1 MHSTD
6 TTTRR
11 PLRWA
16 AAATGALLVL
26 IAAVAVLGGPLRN
39 DRLVTRFVAGH
50 RTDWLIDTAKA
61 ISMVLSPVTTV
72 VFAVTIAMVFMYRDR
87 SVRRAAALLT
97 GVCGAAG
104 VAELLKLLVDRRRPP
119 FVVQVETHEAAQ
131 SFPSGHVT
139 GTTALVVGL
148 AVLAA
153 PAASANLRATMLSM
167 AAVVAVASAV
177 SRVCLGMHWTS
188 DVVAGLLLGAAT
200 SLAAPVIVNRLD
212 RVIDPIDARLFR
224 RGTASA

>member
-1 MHSTD
+1 MYSTD

-72 VFAVTIAMVFMYRDR
+72 VFAVTVAMVFMYRDR

-119 FVVQVETHEAAQ
+119 FAVQVETHEAAQ

-177 SRVCLGMHWTS
+177 SRVYLGMHWTS